1 MEQDHGN
8 RGRYRLPIAVR
19 VTSSSPNESTLVEDT
34 LGGLPKRLIADR
46 AYDSDPVDERLRQK
60 HSLELICAQSRQA
73 KANSGW
79 TATAPLRRGWR
90 VERLLCLAEEL
101 PRYL

>member
-60 HSLELICAQSRQA
+60 HSLELICPIAAGESELRVDGHCA
-73 KANSGW
+73 ATPGLESG
-79 TATAPLRRGWR
+79 AAVMPG
-90 VERLLCLAEEL
+90 
-101 PRYL
+101 